1 MARTEERGDP
11 TVGELTGQAQSAGGE
26 RRQIDWH
33 CLAHRPGQ
41 ELEALVEPE
50 DLTLEDQ
57 AIAPKHLADDGDG
70 FPHAHEWSIERHA
83 VPAAHHL
90 VATRPEPEDEP
101 PAGDQMERRR
111 RLRQESGRDRKSTRL
126 NSSHR
131 TISYAVFCLKKKTQN
146 NKDTKQ

>member
-1 MARTEERGDP
+1 MPPTYNATQGLSASRASAVIIDADPHVRSDGEGVEGAAGDLCARLEFRAEEIHMARTEERGDP

-70 FPHAHEWSIERHA
+70 FPHAHEWSIER
-83 VPAAHHL
+83 
-90 VATRPEPEDEP
+90 
-101 PAGDQMERRR
+101 
-111 RLRQESGRDRKSTRL
+111 
-126 NSSHR
+126 
-131 TISYAVFCLKKKTQN
+131 
-146 NKDTKQ
+146 